1 MATTGTSD
9 VAYLS
14 KIIYPDGFDEK
25 ALVRK
30 NPLLANTKHVKNF
43 SSAEGISFPAPYGNP
58 QGAASNSTTANTNAS
73 SQKGKKFLVP
83 QVSYYTIIRLTGKV
97 VRNAL
102 NGNNEAYFMD
112 QLEVEMNGAIE
123 TMGSELNR
131 QGHGTGD
138 GWRAKTSATVAPSG
152 TSITLENASDVQ
164 FFEPDMVI
172 TASATSSGAIAA
184 GTPGYSTVVS
194 VNEETG
200 VLTMSG
206 TITTQITGI
215 STGWHLH
222 RQDDAIN
229 NTGTAV
235 INFGLDDWNPGLTSG
250 LGTSFC
256 GITRS
261 VYPSRLAGSRYTG
274 TNDQMQTVFIR
285 AFQKFQTQVGN
296 GWADGEIYIHPLNL
310 AMLMSA
316 VEGTRIVDK
325 EKVTSYDVGIK
336 TFTYQGMTFIPDAHR
351 RLNTAKVVAPNAF
364 QRASNGDQPIWA
376 DDMNGA
382 EFEYSRSGDVYIG
395 SLVHDGNFIGRYP
408 NQLGH
413 IDLPA
418 YS

>member
-1 MATTGTSD
+1 MATTATTD

-58 QGAASNSTTANTNAS
+58 QGAAPDAATANTNAS
-73 SQKGKKFLVP
+73 SQKGRKFLVP
-83 QVSYYTIIRLTGKV
+83 QVSYYVTIRLAGKV

-123 TMGSELNR
+123 TMGVELNR

-138 GWRAKTSATVAPSG
+138 GWRAKTSATVAPA
-152 TSITLENASDVQ
+152 TTQITLANPSDAQ
-164 FFEPDMVI
+164 FFEPDMVLVA
-172 TASATSSGAIAA
+172 ASTSGGAIAA
-184 GTPGYSTVVS
+184 GTPGFSTVVS
-194 VNEETG
+194 IDEENG
-200 VLTMSG
+200 VLTMNG

-215 STGWHLH
+215 AVNWFLY
-222 RQDDAIN
+222 RQGDAIN
-229 NTGTAV
+229 GGTAV
-235 INFGLDDWNPGLTSG
+235 VNFGLDDWNPGSIAG
-250 LGTSFC
+250 LGTAFC
-256 GITRS
+256 GVTRS
-261 VYPSRLAGSRYTG
+261 VYPSRLAGSRYVG
-274 TNDQMQTVFIR
+274 TTDQPQTVFIR

-296 GWADGEIYIHPLNL
+296 GWNGAEIYIHPLNL

-316 VEGTRIVDK
+316 VEGTRFIPETK
-325 EKVTSYDVGIK
+325 LTAYDVGIK
-336 TFTYQGMTFIPDAHR
+336 TFTFMGMTFIPDAHR
-351 RLNTAKVVAPNAF
+351 ALNTAKCVTPDAF

-382 EFEYSRSGDVYIG
+382 EFEYSRVADVYIG

-408 NQLGH
+408 NQLAH
-413 IDLPA
+413 IDLPV
-418 YS
+418 YT